1 MNLQRRTLLL
11 NTEIEGDDRMYTNYE
26 VDKEETMLQTQED
39 IADIA
44 KVVRSLIK
52 KVPGATFGVR
62 INRQWDSVKNDPHS
76 VIYISG
82 MIKFWGDDYSDKKQE
97 QSNLMLTGMLKDV
110 AEEYQLE
117 ITEGMYCM
125 SYMLIQRH

>member
-1 MNLQRRTLLL
+1 
-11 NTEIEGDDRMYTNYE
+11 MYTNYA

-125 SYMLIQRH
+125 NYMLIQRH